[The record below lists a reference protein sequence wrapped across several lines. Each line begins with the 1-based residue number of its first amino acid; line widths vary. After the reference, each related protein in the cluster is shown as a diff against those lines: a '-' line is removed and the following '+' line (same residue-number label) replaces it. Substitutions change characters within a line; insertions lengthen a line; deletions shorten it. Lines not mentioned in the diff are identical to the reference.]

1 MTAEV
6 MSFSGHESFPL
17 RYGWL
22 KKCVDAVA
30 SDPAFFSRDDAMV
43 PLGVG
48 KNMVRSIR
56 HWALTARVIDS
67 APNDPRGLRG
77 LHVTPLGAMLFGPE
91 GVDPYLE
98 DVQTLWLIH
107 WLITTHP
114 ERATTWR
121 WAFGEWGRQD
131 FSRDELLRD
140 LAAYAGGGRATA
152 ATLARDAEVLLR
164 TYLPT
169 RASRAV
175 PAEDALDGPLT
186 ELRLLR
192 EDASGRCEFARGP
205 KPSLGEEVF
214 AFALLEFWERTAPD
228 RDTLAAD
235 ALLQRPGAPGR
246 VFRLDAASLALR
258 LEDAERWS
266 RGAVF
271 YDDTAGLRQLLR
283 RKRPEPIAWLGR
295 ALRAARGGAP

>member
-1 MTAEV
+1 

-30 SDPAFFSRDDAMV
+30 ADATFFSRDDAMV

-67 APNDPRGLRG
+67 DPNDPRGLRG

-91 GVDPYLE
+91 GADPYLE
-98 DVQTLWLIH
+98 DVQALWLLH

-121 WAFGEWGRQD
+121 WAFGVWGRQD

-140 LAAYAGGGRATA
+140 LAAYAQGARATA
-152 ATLARDAEVLLR
+152 ATLARDAEVFLR
-164 TYLPT
+164 TYLPA

-175 PAEDALDGPLT
+175 PAEDALDCPLN

-192 EDASGRCEFARGP
+192 EDAAGRCEFARGP
-205 KPSLGEEVF
+205 KPSLGDEVF
-214 AFALLEFWERTAPD
+214 AFALLEFWERNAPD

-246 VFRLDAASLALR
+246 IFRLDAASLALR

-283 RKRPEPIAWLGR
+283 RKRPEPVAWLGR
-295 ALRAARGGAP
+295 ALRAGRGGGE